1 MNNRSEVLAQVDQAL
16 DQIRSLDNEAA
27 KELLRQRLN
36 ELFKPFDDLYDPPW
50 VAFHLIFAGRGG
62 ALTAVV
68 EPLLIQEDIFGW
80 CRSIE
85 QYLGGRLSIE
95 PHEELDIRDLMAMS
109 APEA

>member
-1 MNNRSEVLAQVDQAL
+1 MNNRSEVLAHIDKAL
-16 DQIRSLDNEAA
+16 EQLEPLDNPAALEA
-27 KELLRQRLN
+27 LRQRLN

-50 VAFHLIFAGRGG
+50 VAFHSIFVGRGG
-62 ALTAVV
+62 ALTAVA

-95 PHEELDIRDLMAMS
+95 PHEELDVRALMAMS